1 MKGISSV
8 AGVQDGYSV
17 PSGGGEQE
25 DCSGRVCVCVLGG
38 GGGGG
43 GGGGRDHGTETTIQ
57 VCGSSTYTVC
67 VCGTCNITSRN
78 MTIRLSENV

>member
-25 DCSGRVCVCVLGG
+25 DCVCVCVCVCVGG
-38 GGGGG
+38 GGGGEIMAQ
-43 GGGGRDHGTETTIQ
+43 RLLYKSAAVAHTL
-57 VCGSSTYTVC
+57 C